1 MVMHNITL
9 CFKFPLNSLLIKLL
23 SFRLHTLLLTIIH
36 VFTFRLTSV
45 AGLSYIFSDE
55 ERDASWCGSPGRPC
69 LDCRG
74 ASDVSIF
81 DQCADRIMCPIL
93 AEKLFG
99 LLKKLQDCLDESSKC
114 DDVCLQLL
122 N

>member
-1 MVMHNITL
+1 M
-9 CFKFPLNSLLIKLL
+9 FLL
-23 SFRLHTLLLTIIH
+23 
-36 VFTFRLTSV
+36 FRLTSV

-93 AEKLFG
+93 AEKLFE
-99 LLKKLQDCLDESSKC
+99 LLKKLQDCLDENSKC
-114 DDVCLQLL
+114 DHRYGVIFAVTELSFQLSVS
-122 N
+122 